1 MGDTEGKNKLIQR
14 LKRVEGQIRG
24 IQRMIDEDENCIE
37 ILTQVAAARA
47 ALDRVG
53 MIIFE
58 EHSHTCLLKAI
69 EEGQDD
75 AIDELMHAL
84 KRFMQ

>member
-1 MGDTEGKNKLIQR
+1 MGDNGGKKKLIQR
-14 LKRVEGQIRG
+14 LKRVEGQVRG
-24 IQRMIDEDENCIE
+24 IQRMIEHEQNCIE
-37 ILTQVAAARA
+37 VLTQVAAARA

-58 EHSHTCLLKAI
+58 EHSHTCLLRAI

-75 AIDELMHAL
+75 AIEELMQAL